1 LRNSKRSQYGWTTL
15 EMMYLARFYD
25 VDGVRSMAK
34 ALDRTVP
41 MTFEMYKR
49 MQRDG
54 SLRFWKEK

>member
-1 LRNSKRSQYGWTTL
+1 
-15 EMMYLARFYD
+15 MMYLARFYD